1 MSSRW
6 LFARRTV
13 GELHAESERS
23 GLRRALGP
31 MDLVMMGVGAIIGA
45 GIFGTIGQA
54 AGAAGPAVVLSFL
67 VTAFACGLAGLCYAE
82 LTSVVPISGSA
93 YTYAYAT
100 LGQFVAWIIGWDLIL
115 EYAIGNV
122 GVAISWADYAWALMK
137 NVGIDFPLWLAKDPR
152 YLTDPLSDPATVA
165 AIRASAPTIGGT
177 VICFNLLAVSITVL
191 ITILL
196 VRGVRHSATLNNA
209 IVLLKIGVLL
219 FVIGVG
225 IQYWDTSRWGLAP
238 YDSEKFAPHGWTGI
252 AKGAGL
258 LFFSYIGFD
267 AVSTAAEESK
277 KPARDLPIGIL
288 GSLAICTVLY
298 VLIGLVVTALVP
310 IDDLTRGADPLNVA
324 ISATGKDWAK
334 VVVSV
339 GATASMTA
347 VLLVFQMGQPRILM
361 SMSRDGLLP
370 PFFARVS
377 QRYGTPAVSTVLTGI
392 VVCTF
397 SAFANIVE
405 IVNLVNI
412 GTLFAFVVVCIGT
425 LVLRYKEPDLVRPFR
440 VRGIWPV
447 ALGGVLTCTYL
458 MTQLGAEN
466 WSRLALWLVVGL
478 NAYFAYGFVRNTTD
492 PVRRRALQ
500 RRANVVFALV
510 LTGLAAFMLHGD
522 EWLSAP
528 AIRASEL
535 APGETLPAVIPTL
548 WDKWVGF
555 PPELAHG
562 MAVFLG
568 LCALW
573 NLASIPFGS
582 RPQNRGPV
590 AT

>member
-6 LFARRTV
+6 LFARRTT

-54 AGAAGPAVVLSFL
+54 AGAAGPAVVVSFL

-137 NVGIDFPLWLAKDPR
+137 NVGIEFPIWLAKDPR
-152 YLTDPLSDPATVA
+152 YLTDPLSDPAVVER
-165 AIRASAPTIGGT
+165 IRATAPTIAGT
-177 VICFNLLAVSITVL
+177 PIVFNLLAVSITVL

-225 IQYWDTSRWGLAP
+225 VQYWDTSRWGLAP
-238 YDSEKFAPHGWTGI
+238 YDAEKFAPNGWSGI

-288 GSLAICTVLY
+288 GSLLICTILY
-298 VLIGLVVTALVP
+298 VLIGFVATALVP
-310 IDDLTRGADPLNVA
+310 IEDLTRGADPLNTA
-324 ISATGKDWAK
+324 IAATGKEWAK

-377 QRYGTPAVSTVLTGI
+377 AKYGTPAVSTVLTGV
-392 VVCTF
+392 VVCLF

-412 GTLFAFVVVCIGT
+412 GTLFAFVVVCVGT
-425 LVLRYKEPDLVRPFR
+425 LVLRYKEPDIQRPFR
-440 VRGIWPV
+440 VRWIWPV

-458 MTQLGAEN
+458 MAQLGPEN
-466 WSRLALWLVVGL
+466 WSRLALWMVVGL
-478 NAYFAYGFVRNTTD
+478 NAYFAYGFARNTSD
-492 PVRRRALQ
+492 PVRRRSLQ
-500 RRANVVFALV
+500 RRANAIFALV
-510 LTGLAAFMLHGD
+510 LLALAAFMLHGD

-528 AIRASEL
+528 AIHASDL
-535 APGETLPAVIPTL
+535 APGEAMPSVVPTL

-555 PPELAHG
+555 PPGLAHG

-568 LCALW
+568 ICALW
-573 NLASIPFGS
+573 NVGALFVGP
-582 RPQNRGPV
+582 RPEARGPV
-590 AT
+590 RV

>member
-1 MSSRW
+1 MSLIQR
-6 LFARRTV
+6 LFARRSVT
-13 GELHAESERS
+13 ELHAEGERS
-23 GLRRALGP
+23 GLKRSLGAF
-31 MDLVMMGVGAIIGA
+31 DLVLLGVGAIIGA

-54 AGAAGPAVVLSFL
+54 AGAAGPAVVVSFL

-82 LTSVVPISGSA
+82 LTSVVPIAGSA

-100 LGQFVAWIIGWDLIL
+100 LGQLVAWIIGWDLIL

-137 NVGIDFPLWLAKDPR
+137 HVGIDFPIWLAKDPR
-152 YLTDPLSDPATVA
+152 YLTDPASDPAVVA
-165 AIRASAPTIGGT
+165 LIRDSAPSIGGHP
-177 VICFNLLAVSITVL
+177 ICFNLLAVSITVL

-196 VRGVRHSATLNNA
+196 VRGVRESVTMNNA

-225 IQYWDTSRWGLAP
+225 VMYWDTSRWGLAP
-238 YDSEKFAPHGWTGI
+238 YDAQTFAPNGWSGI

-267 AVSTAAEESK
+267 AVSTAAEEAK

-298 VLIGLVVTALVP
+298 VLIGLVATALVP
-310 IDDLTRGADPLNVA
+310 IDQLKTGADPLNVA
-324 ISATGKDWAK
+324 IAATGKDWAK
-334 VVVSV
+334 IIVSI

-370 PFFARVS
+370 PFFARVHA
-377 QRYGTPAVSTVLTGI
+377 RFGTPALSTILTGV
-392 VVCTF
+392 VVCAF

-425 LVLRYKEPDLVRPFR
+425 LVLRYKEPGIERPFR
-440 VRGIWPV
+440 VRWIWPV
-447 ALGGVLTCTYL
+447 ALGGAGTCIYL

-478 NAYFAYGFVRNTTD
+478 NVYFVYGYPRNVAD
-492 PVRRRALQ
+492 PRARLAIQ
-500 RRANVVFALV
+500 RTWLAVFALV
-510 LTGLAAFMLHGD
+510 LAGLAVFMKYGD
-522 EWLSAP
+522 AWLDRAVEVEAATASAP
-528 AIRASEL
+528 AVTR
-535 APGETLPAVIPTL
+535 TL
-548 WDKWVGF
+548 WEIWVGF
-555 PPELAHG
+555 PPGLAHG

-568 LCALW
+568 LCAAW
-573 NLASIPFGS
+573 NVIGLVRAKPAVSAG
-582 RPQNRGPV
+582 RP
-590 AT
+590 

>member
-54 AGAAGPAVVLSFL
+54 AGAAGPAVVVSFL

-137 NVGIDFPLWLAKDPR
+137 NVGIDFPIWLAKDPR
-152 YLTDPLSDPATVA
+152 YLTDAASDPNVVA
-165 AIRASAPTIGGT
+165 AIRATAPTIGGT
-177 VICFNLLAVSITVL
+177 VICFNLLAVSITLL
-191 ITILL
+191 ITLVL

-209 IVLLKIGVLL
+209 IVLMKIGVLL

-225 IQYWDTSRWGLAP
+225 VQYWDTSRWGLSP
-238 YDSEKFAPHGWTGI
+238 YDADKFAPNGWTGI

-267 AVSTAAEESK
+267 AVSTAAEEAK

-298 VLIGLVVTALVP
+298 VAIGLVVTALVP
-310 IDDLTRGADPLNVA
+310 IEALTKGADPLNVA

-334 VVVSV
+334 VIVSI

-370 PFFARVS
+370 PFFARVN
-377 QRYGTPAVSTVLTGI
+377 QRFGTPAASTILTG
-392 VVCTF
+392 VVVMLF

-425 LVLRYKEPDLVRPFR
+425 LVLRYKEPNLHRPFR

-447 ALGGVLTCTYL
+447 AVGGVLTCTYL
-458 MTQLGAEN
+458 MAQLGAEN
-466 WSRLALWLVVGL
+466 WSRLALWLVVGM
-478 NAYFAYGFVRNTTD
+478 NVYFAYGFVRNTKD
-492 PVRRRALQ
+492 PARRVALQ
-500 RRANVVFALV
+500 RTATVAFAVIMAL
-510 LTGLAAFMLHGD
+510 LAVFMLKGD
-522 EWLSAP
+522 EWFSAP
-528 AIRASEL
+528 ALTAADL
-535 APGETLPAVIPTL
+535 APGETLPERVPTL

-555 PPELAHG
+555 PPGLAHG

-568 LCALW
+568 ICAVW
-573 NLASIPFGS
+573 NVWGFLRSKSVSPS
-582 RPQNRGPV
+582 
-590 AT
+590 

>member
-1 MSSRW
+1 MSLATR
-6 LFARRTV
+6 LFARRSV
-13 GELHAESERS
+13 SELHAESERS
-23 GLRRALGP
+23 GLKRSLGSL
-31 MDLVMMGVGAIIGA
+31 DLVLLGVGAIIGA

-54 AGAAGPAVVLSFL
+54 AGAAGPAVVVSFL

-82 LTSVVPISGSA
+82 LTSVVPIAGSA

-122 GVAISWADYAWALMK
+122 GVAISWADYAWALMR
-137 NVGIDFPLWLAKDPR
+137 NMGIDFPIWLAKDPR
-152 YLTDPLSDPATVA
+152 YLTDPLSDPKLVEM
-165 AIRASAPTIGGT
+165 IRATAPTVGGQP
-177 VICFNLLAVSITVL
+177 ICFNLLAVSITVL

-196 VRGVRHSATLNNA
+196 VRGVRESATLNNA

-225 IQYWDTSRWGLAP
+225 VMYWDTSRWGLMP
-238 YDSEKFAPHGWTGI
+238 YEADKFAPNGWAGI

-267 AVSTAAEESK
+267 AVSTAAEETK

-298 VLIGLVVTALVP
+298 VLIGFVATALVP
-310 IDDLTRGADPLNVA
+310 IDQLKTGADPLNVA

-334 VVVSV
+334 IIVSI

-370 PFFARVS
+370 PYFARVHK
-377 QRYGTPAVSTVLTGI
+377 RFGTPAASTILTGV
-392 VVCTF
+392 VVCIF
-397 SAFANIVE
+397 SALANIVE

-425 LVLRYKEPDLVRPFR
+425 LVLRYKEPDVQRPFR

-447 ALGGVLTCTYL
+447 ALGGAATCIYL

-478 NAYFAYGFVRNTTD
+478 NVYFVYGYPRNVKD
-492 PVRRRALQ
+492 PVERASIQ
-500 RRANVVFALV
+500 RAWLLVFTLV
-510 LTGLAAFMLHGD
+510 LVGLAVFMKFGD
-522 EWLSAP
+522 EWLSTPIEIQA
-528 AIRASEL
+528 ATA
-535 APGETLPAVIPTL
+535 TQPAVTQTL
-548 WDKWVGF
+548 WERWVGF
-555 PPELAHG
+555 PPGLAHG
-562 MAVFLG
+562 MAIFLG
-568 LCALW
+568 LCAAW
-573 NLASIPFGS
+573 NVIGLVRAKPTT
-582 RPQNRGPV
+582 
-590 AT
+590 A